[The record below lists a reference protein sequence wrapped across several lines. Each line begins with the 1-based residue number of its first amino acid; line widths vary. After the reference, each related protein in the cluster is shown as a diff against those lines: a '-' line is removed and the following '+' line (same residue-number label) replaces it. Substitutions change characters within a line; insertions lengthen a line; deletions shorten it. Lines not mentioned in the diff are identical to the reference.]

1 MSSRFPIA
9 LRSITLCMLCVTPLA
24 AQAPTAPAATQIM
37 AIERLDPGLDE
48 VIAPGT
54 QIERVASGFNF
65 TEGPMWHDGRLWF
78 SDVNGD
84 KLRAVTPHGDVQE
97 LVANSGGLANPPA
110 GASIG
115 SNGMAPAP
123 DGTVL
128 MAQMGARRI
137 VKVGKD
143 MSLHP
148 FLSDYQGRRL
158 NSPNDLVY
166 DNEGA
171 LWFTDPPF
179 GLYNGMDKDPAK
191 ELRFNAVF
199 RYAQG
204 RLEPVITDLPLPNG
218 IGFSPDFKTLY
229 VSNYGPEMYL
239 RAYDVHPGGTLS
251 NGRDLVRFAAGTG
264 RGGPDGLKV
273 DSAGNIWATGPGG
286 IRIITPQGKI
296 LGQIKL
302 PEVAANLAFAEDGHS
317 VYITASTSIYRLR
330 SKVRGIMPL
339 YAEK

>member
-1 MSSRFPIA
+1 MSSCFPIA
-9 LRSITLCMLCVTPLA
+9 LRSVTLGLLCAAPLA
-24 AQAPTAPAATQIM
+24 AQAPTPTVAAQAM
-37 AIERLDPGLDE
+37 SIERLDPGLDA

-54 QIERVASGFNF
+54 QIERVATGFSF
-65 TEGPMWHDGRLWF
+65 TEGPLWHDGRLWF
-78 SDVNGD
+78 SDVSGD
-84 KLRAVTPHGDVQE
+84 KLRAVTPRGDVEE
-97 LVANSGGLANPPA
+97 LIANSGGLANPPA
-110 GASIG
+110 RASIG
-115 SNGMAPAP
+115 SNGLAPAA

-128 MAQMGARRI
+128 MTQMGARRI
-137 VKVGKD
+137 VKVAKD
-143 MSLHP
+143 MSLQP
-148 FLSDYQGRRL
+148 FLSDYQGKRL

-166 DNEGA
+166 DKDGA

-204 RLEPVITDLPLPNG
+204 RLEPVITDMPLPNG

-229 VSNYGPEMYL
+229 VSNYGPDMYL
-239 RAYDVHPGGTLS
+239 RAYDVGPGGTLS
-251 NGRDLVRFAAGTG
+251 NARELIRFAAGAD

-273 DSAGNIWATGPGG
+273 DSAGNIWTTGPGG

-339 YAEK
+339 YVTK